1 MEDFIMNKIFAIVHV
16 YVEGDYEISFME
28 ETLGFFLT
36 EAEANAYVQKWNNP
50 RLYRSE
56 EALRCGQLMVCEINV
71 LDINSKPVLATDEV
85 EPASEEI
92 SFTDSGF

>member
-1 MEDFIMNKIFAIVHV
+1 MNKIYTVVHV
-16 YVEGDYEISFME
+16 YVEGDYEISFVE
-28 ETLGFFLT
+28 DTLGFFPT

-56 EALRCGQLMVCEINV
+56 EALRCGQLKVCEINV
-71 LDINSKPVLATDEV
+71 LDINSKPALATDEV
-85 EPASEEI
+85 ESVSEE